1 MSGMTM
7 TEKILARH
15 SDRDRVRPGD
25 IVVTRVDTVVPLD
38 MNFYDSMWAE
48 PTSVFDPD
56 RVVVIFDHVVPAP
69 NRQVGEA
76 LERGRAFAERMGITK
91 IHDIGPDQGICHQLI
106 ADVPY
111 AMPGELLV
119 CVDSHTCSGGALN
132 CAARGIGAPELIYV
146 MAKGFTW
153 FQVGATVRYELV
165 GALGPHVSAKDAFL
179 HLADLHGA
187 HVGQNIEFGGP
198 GLAGLTM
205 DQRRT
210 LTTMCAEV
218 SAEFAIA
225 EPDDV
230 LAEHLRARGRPM
242 DGAVLPDADAT
253 YAAVRAIDLASVEP
267 TVGLPG
273 SVVHNTTAV
282 SNTVGTRVNRAF
294 IGSCSNGTLAD
305 LREAADVLRGR
316 TVSPGVTLVV
326 TPGSQAIYREAVHE
340 GLVATLSDAGAIV
353 TLSSCGMCA
362 GFQNSLGPTD
372 VCIASST
379 RNFAGRMGHPDAQIY
394 LGSSGTVAA
403 SAVAGAIADVRDLGR
418 SHHQGGR

>member
-1 MSGMTM
+1 MGM

-15 SDRDRVRPGD
+15 AGRDAVRPGD
-25 IVVTRVDTVVPLD
+25 IVVTSVDTVVPLD

-48 PTSVFDPD
+48 PTRVFDPD
-56 RVVVIFDHVVPAP
+56 RIVVVFDHVVPAP

-76 LERGRAFAERMGITK
+76 LERGRVFAAKHGITRV
-91 IHDIGPDQGICHQLI
+91 HDVGPEQGICHQLI

-132 CAARGIGAPELIYV
+132 CAARGIGAPELIYT

-153 FQVGATVRYELV
+153 FQVGETVRYELT
-165 GALGPHVSAKDAFL
+165 GALSPHVAAKDVFL
-179 HLADLHGA
+179 HLADRYGA

-198 GLAGLTM
+198 SLASLTM

-218 SAEFAIA
+218 SAEFAIV

-230 LAEHLRARGRPM
+230 LREHLEARGRTM
-242 DGAVLPDADAT
+242 DGAVAPDPDAR
-253 YAAVRAIDLASVEP
+253 YHAVRTVDLSDVEP

-273 SVVHNTTAV
+273 SVVHNTAGV
-282 SNTVGTRVNRAF
+282 SSVRGTRVNRAF
-294 IGSCSNGTLAD
+294 IGSCSNGTIAD
-305 LREAADVLRGR
+305 LREAAAVLAGR
-316 TVSPGVTLVV
+316 TISPEVTLFV
-326 TPGSQAIYREAVHE
+326 TPGSQAIYRQAAHE
-340 GLVATLSDAGAIV
+340 GLLATLTDAGAVV
-353 TLSSCGMCA
+353 TVSSCGMCA

-394 LGSSGTVAA
+394 LASSGTVAA
-403 SAVAGAIADVRDLGR
+403 SAVTGAIADIRDF
-418 SHHQGGR
+418 

>member
-1 MSGMTM
+1 M

-15 SDRDRVRPGD
+15 AGQATVRPGD
-25 IVVTRVDTVVPLD
+25 IAVTSVDTVVPLD

-48 PTSVFDPD
+48 PTTVFDPD
-56 RVVVIFDHVVPAP
+56 RIVVIFDHVVPAP

-76 LERGRAFAERMGITK
+76 LERGRAFASKHGITRV
-91 IHDIGPDQGICHQLI
+91 HDVGPSQGICHQLI

-132 CAARGIGAPELIYV
+132 CAARGIGAPELIYT

-153 FQVGATVRYELV
+153 FQVGETVRYELT
-165 GALGPHVSAKDAFL
+165 GALSPHVAAKDVFL
-179 HLADLHGA
+179 HLADRYGA

-198 GLAGLTM
+198 SLSSLTM

-218 SAEFAIA
+218 SAEFAIV

-230 LAEHLRARGRPM
+230 LREHLEARGAAM
-242 DGAVLPDADAT
+242 DGAVRPDPDAT
-253 YAAVRAIDLASVEP
+253 YHAVRTLDLSDVEP

-273 SVVHNTTAV
+273 SVVHNTAGV
-282 SNTVGTRVNRAF
+282 SSVRGTRVNRAF
-294 IGSCSNGTLAD
+294 IGSCSNGTIAD
-305 LREAADVLRGR
+305 LREAATVLSGR
-316 TVSPGVTLVV
+316 TVSPEVTLFV
-326 TPGSQAIYREAVHE
+326 TPGSQAIYQQAAHE
-340 GLVATLSDAGAIV
+340 GLLATLADAGAVV
-353 TLSSCGMCA
+353 TVSSCGMCA

-394 LGSSGTVAA
+394 LASSGTVAA
-403 SAVAGAIADVRDLGR
+403 SAVAGAIADIRDF
-418 SHHQGGR
+418 